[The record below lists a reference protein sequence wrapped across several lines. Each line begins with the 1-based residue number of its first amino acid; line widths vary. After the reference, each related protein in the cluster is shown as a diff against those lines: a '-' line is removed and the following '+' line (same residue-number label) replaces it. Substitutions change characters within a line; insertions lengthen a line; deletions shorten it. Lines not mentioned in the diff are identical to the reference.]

1 MLGSLCGHRDDY
13 VYGIYSCYWCLKD
26 SEGDSQCFRGVG
38 WNVTETAGWNLC
50 YGASGL
56 EQEGAWEGSGP
67 SWKAGLESRGDF
79 SKNLSAFI
87 LEVSVGSLPW
97 F

>member
-1 MLGSLCGHRDDY
+1 MSQKQLVGTCAMGLLGWSR
-13 VYGIYSCYWCLKD
+13 K
-26 SEGDSQCFRGVG
+26 
-38 WNVTETAGWNLC
+38 
-50 YGASGL
+50 
-56 EQEGAWEGSGP
+56 GAWEGSGP

-87 LEVSVGSLPW
+87 LEVSVGRLPW